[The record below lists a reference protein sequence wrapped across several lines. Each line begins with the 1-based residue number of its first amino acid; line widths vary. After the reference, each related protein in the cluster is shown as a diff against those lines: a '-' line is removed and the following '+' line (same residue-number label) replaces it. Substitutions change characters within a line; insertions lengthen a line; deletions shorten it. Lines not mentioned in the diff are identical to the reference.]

1 MPVEHSYD
9 PARGF
14 PRVMPSLRYEDVGA
28 ALQWLGDVFGL
39 IEHLRWTGADGVV
52 RHAEMRIEGAH
63 VELSGASEEYPSPKA
78 LGGVSH
84 SIVVLVDDVDA
95 HYEHARERGATIV
108 SEPEDKPWGLRQYTA
123 QDLEGH
129 RWELSQFVRHAP
141 PEEWGAELT
150 GSGGSS
156 ASTG

>member
-1 MPVEHSYD
+1 MPAEHSYD

-28 ALQWLGDVFGL
+28 ALEWLGDVFGL
-39 IEHLRWTGADGVV
+39 IEHLRWTGPDGVV
-52 RHAEMRIEGAH
+52 RHAEVRLGRGY
-63 VELSGASEEYPSPKA
+63 VELSSATEECPSPKA

-84 SIVVLVDDVDA
+84 SIVMLVDDVDA
-95 HYEHARERGATIV
+95 HYEHAWASGATIL

-129 RWELSQFVRHAP
+129 RWELSQFVRHVP
-141 PEEWGAELT
+141 PDEWGAELT
-150 GSGGSS
+150 ESGRHSPS
-156 ASTG
+156 